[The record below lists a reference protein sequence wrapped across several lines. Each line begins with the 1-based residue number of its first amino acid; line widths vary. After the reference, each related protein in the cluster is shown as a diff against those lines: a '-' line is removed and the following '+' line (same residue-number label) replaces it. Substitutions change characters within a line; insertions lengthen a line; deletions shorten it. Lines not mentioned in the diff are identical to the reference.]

1 MQDKTDPTPRAF
13 GVSERG
19 FAIETDSMAIIEAEV
34 PEPRP
39 YAGRE
44 WLVLRRMIHATADF
58 ELLSLADI
66 SPGAVDAGLA
76 ALRAGRAVFADTRM
90 CAAGLVAR
98 RFDPLGCKAVCHM
111 SDPETRAMAARNN
124 TTRAQAAVDLAAER
138 DDPGIWVIGN
148 APTALLR
155 LLELIREGRADPAL
169 IIGMP
174 VGFVSSAESK
184 EELVAEKPAPYMTIR
199 GRKGGSPAAVAAANA
214 LAQMALEENLEGGG

>member
-1 MQDKTDPTPRAF
+1 MRDNENEKPKTLEASAK
-13 GVSERG
+13 GLL
-19 FAIETDSMAIIEAEV
+19 IENGSMAIIEAEV

-39 YAGRE
+39 YSGRE

-58 ELLSLADI
+58 ELLTLAEI

-76 ALRAGRAVFADTRM
+76 ALDTGRAVFADTRM
-90 CAAGLVAR
+90 CASGLVAR
-98 RFDPLGCKAVCHM
+98 RFDPLGSRVVCYV
-111 SDPETRAMAARNN
+111 DAPEAAKQARERNGTRAAS
-124 TTRAQAAVDLAAER
+124 AVDLAAER

-155 LLELIREGRADPAL
+155 LLELVLQGRANPAL

-184 EELVAEKPAPYMTIR
+184 EELVARKPSPYITIR
-199 GRKGGSPAAVAAANA
+199 GRKGGSPAAAAAANA
-214 LAQMALEENLEGGG
+214 LAQMALEGRNKT